1 MTNEIRRNYF
11 NAIEMR
17 SIDSALADSIRK
29 LVDDA
34 SNAAKTDEHGSW
46 DFGIDSN
53 RKRSRWTAL
62 NWDLYGF
69 GNDTHS
75 GKLLIVIQIRRSSTE
90 RGRYVNVRKNYFL
103 VGTNE
108 DDSTFAHPVESVVVH
123 AAIRKG
129 KDVILAV
136 QDWIFGGDYAGMLR
150 QGDIALIP
158 MRRRPAKDSKI
169 AKRTMTIE
177 GSHELKASSIWHNGG
192 LYAKDPTLT
201 HTPGTHPVV
210 AAKGIYKIVV
220 GNRADFWRFAA
231 PTVD

>member
-1 MTNEIRRNYF
+1 MTTIQRNYF
-11 NAIEMR
+11 NAIVLSSVDAETR
-17 SIDSALADSIRK
+17 SAVRK
-29 LVDDA
+29 LVEDA
-34 SNAAKTDEHGSW
+34 SNAAKVDEHGSW

-69 GNDTHS
+69 GNDLHS

-136 QDWIFGGDYAGMLR
+136 QTGFSA
-150 QGDIALIP
+150 A
-158 MRRRPAKDSKI
+158 
-169 AKRTMTIE
+169 T
-177 GSHELKASSIWHNGG
+177 
-192 LYAKDPTLT
+192 
-201 HTPGTHPVV
+201 TPGCFDKATLP
-210 AAKGIYKIVV
+210 
-220 GNRADFWRFAA
+220 
-231 PTVD
+231 

>member
-1 MTNEIRRNYF
+1 MTTIQRNYF
-11 NAIEMR
+11 NAIVLSSVDAETR
-17 SIDSALADSIRK
+17 SAVRK
-29 LVDDA
+29 LVEDA
-34 SNAAKTDEHGSW
+34 SNAAKVDEHGSW

-69 GNDTHS
+69 GNDLHS

-150 QGDIALIP
+150 QGDLALIP
-158 MRRRPAKDSKI
+158 MRRRPAKDSRI

-201 HTPGTHPVV
+201 HTPGTHSVV
-210 AAKGIYKIVV
+210 AAQGIYKIVV
-220 GNRADFWRFAA
+220 GNRANFWQFAA

>member
-1 MTNEIRRNYF
+1 MTTIQRNYF
-11 NAIEMR
+11 NAIVLSSVDAETR
-17 SIDSALADSIRK
+17 SAVRK
-29 LVDDA
+29 LVEDA
-34 SNAAKTDEHGSW
+34 SNAAKVDEHGSW

-69 GNDTHS
+69 GNDLHS

-150 QGDIALIP
+150 QGDLALIP
-158 MRRRPAKDSKI
+158 MRRRPAKDSRI

-210 AAKGIYKIVV
+210 AAQGIYKIVV
-220 GNRADFWRFAA
+220 GNRANFWQFAA
-231 PTVD
+231 PTVN

>member
-1 MTNEIRRNYF
+1 MTTIQRNYF
-11 NAIEMR
+11 NAIVLSSVDAETR
-17 SIDSALADSIRK
+17 SAVRK
-29 LVDDA
+29 LVEDA
-34 SNAAKTDEHGSW
+34 SNAAKVDEHGSW

-69 GNDTHS
+69 GNDLHS

-150 QGDIALIP
+150 QGDLALIP
-158 MRRRPAKDSKI
+158 MRRRPAKDSRI

-210 AAKGIYKIVV
+210 AAQGIYKIVV
-220 GNRADFWRFAA
+220 GNRANFWQFAA

>member
-1 MTNEIRRNYF
+1 MTTIQRNYF
-11 NAIEMR
+11 NAIVLSSVDAETR
-17 SIDSALADSIRK
+17 SAVRK
-29 LVDDA
+29 LVECA
-34 SNAAKTDEHGSW
+34 SNAAKVDEHGSW

-62 NWDLYGF
+62 NWDLYAF
-69 GNDTHS
+69 GSDIHS

-108 DDSTFAHPVESVVVH
+108 DDSTFVHPVESAVVH

-129 KDVILAV
+129 KDVIRAV

-150 QGDIALIP
+150 QGDLALIP
-158 MRRRPAKDSKI
+158 MRRRPAKDSRI

-192 LYAKDPTLT
+192 LYAEDPTLT

-210 AAKGIYKIVV
+210 AAQGIYKIVV
-220 GNRADFWRFAA
+220 GKRASFWQFAA